1 MLIIASV
8 GVGVITP
15 IAAIESIAA
24 SESTAAE
31 TLEAPTEPAPETTK
45 STAAETSKS
54 TAAKAAKPAAAE
66 ASSAEA
72 AAMETATAAVK
83 SATAAAKAATSAAS
97 TRPGVI
103 WNQTRGHQDGRCEPD
118 QTVPNHGIL
127 LTLESRVP
135 PMAFSSD
142 AAPTATSTRR
152 ENARRLALALD
163 LDQA

>member
-72 AAMETATAAVK
+72 ATMETATAPVK
-83 SATAAAKAATSAAS
+83 SATAAARERFVA
-97 TRPGVI
+97 GH
-103 WNQTRGHQDGRCEPD
+103 HQDSGKQRDGSNRRCLPH
-118 QTVPNHGIL
+118 V
-127 LTLESRVP
+127 TLSYCGGE
-135 PMAFSSD
+135 
-142 AAPTATSTRR
+142 RR
-152 ENARRLALALD
+152 QRFC
-163 LDQA
+163 